1 MGYKSPSGV
10 ALKTRNRRDYT
21 GKFPALAEALAAW
34 DAPPCVIDGEAVV
47 FDRGVSSFSALQAY
61 LKTGVGDAVYMAF
74 DLLYL
79 GQDTRPL
86 PLDQRKEMLE
96 KLMADAP
103 EQVLY
108 ATHTDAPPADV
119 LAAACANRLEGV
131 IVKRRDAPYV
141 GGRSENWLKVKCAN
155 RQEFAVLGYSAKKR
169 ALSSLLLGAMDN
181 GSLRYVVRAG
191 TGITQRESDALL
203 ESFAPLVTEKPATS
217 VPRKA
222 GETYVWL
229 KPERVAEVAFASW
242 TSGGLLRQ
250 ASFLGLRDDKSA
262 REVVVEMPQSKP
274 RAKAK
279 TDAVPLTS
287 PDKEMY
293 EGVTKKDVMDY
304 YVRIAPRMLPYVKGR
319 LVSLVRCPDGAT
331 GDCFYQRHMDDPI
344 SSMAQVPMPSVSLL
358 SPTVT
363 DTIPFSSITVVT
375 ATSPP

>member
-1 MGYKSPSGV
+1 MG
-10 ALKTRNRRDYT
+10 
-21 GKFPALAEALAAW
+21 
-34 DAPPCVIDGEAVV
+34 
-47 FDRGVSSFSALQAY
+47 
-61 LKTGVGDAVYMAF
+61 
-74 DLLYL
+74 
-79 GQDTRPL
+79 
-86 PLDQRKEMLE
+86 
-96 KLMADAP
+96 
-103 EQVLY
+103 
-108 ATHTDAPPADV
+108 
-119 LAAACANRLEGV
+119 
-131 IVKRRDAPYV
+131 
-141 GGRSENWLKVKCAN
+141 
-155 RQEFAVLGYSAKKR
+155 
-169 ALSSLLLGAMDN
+169 
-181 GSLRYVVRAG
+181 RAG

-222 GETYVWL
+222 VETYVWL

-262 REVVVEMPQSKP
+262 REVIVEMPQSKP

-375 ATSPP
+375 ATSPPSPFPAVS

>member
-10 ALKTRNRRDYT
+10 ALKTRNGRDYT

-131 IVKRRDAPYV
+131 IVK
-141 GGRSENWLKVKCAN
+141 
-155 RQEFAVLGYSAKKR
+155 
-169 ALSSLLLGAMDN
+169 
-181 GSLRYVVRAG
+181 AG
-191 TGITQRESDALL
+191 THPMS
-203 ESFAPLVTEKPATS
+203 
-217 VPRKA
+217 A
-222 GETYVWL
+222 G
-229 KPERVAEVAFASW
+229 A
-242 TSGGLLRQ
+242 
-250 ASFLGLRDDKSA
+250 
-262 REVVVEMPQSKP
+262 
-274 RAKAK
+274 AK
-279 TDAVPLTS
+279 TGS
-287 PDKEMY
+287 K
-293 EGVTKKDVMDY
+293 
-304 YVRIAPRMLPYVKGR
+304 
-319 LVSLVRCPDGAT
+319 
-331 GDCFYQRHMDDPI
+331 
-344 SSMAQVPMPSVSLL
+344 
-358 SPTVT
+358 
-363 DTIPFSSITVVT
+363 
-375 ATSPP
+375 